1 MARKKIAPEPLPRRV
16 MGDVNWIFNRPTY
29 ATRAE
34 FDEAVRAYLARRG
47 EESGWPPDGV
57 VIPRPAVKVRY
68 ITWERGK
75 QIEPVLELT
84 ADNGASFTAGELL
97 FKVHNAVANSLSRI
111 DHKYFEGFRLSG
123 DPGINE
129 VPLYDVNLGS

>member
-1 MARKKIAPEPLPRRV
+1 MTPRQNEPEPLPRRV
-16 MGDVNWIFNRPTY
+16 MADVYWSFGRPNY

-34 FDEAVRAYLARRG
+34 FDEAVRLYQPDETWRP
-47 EESGWPPDGV
+47 EEV
-57 VIPRPAVKVRY
+57 VIPRPYVKIQY
-68 ITWERGK
+68 LTWKRGK
-75 QIEPVLELT
+75 QIEPVFELT

-97 FKVHNAVANSLSRI
+97 FKVHSAVADSLRKL
-111 DHKYFEGFRLSG
+111 DHKYFEGFRLAG